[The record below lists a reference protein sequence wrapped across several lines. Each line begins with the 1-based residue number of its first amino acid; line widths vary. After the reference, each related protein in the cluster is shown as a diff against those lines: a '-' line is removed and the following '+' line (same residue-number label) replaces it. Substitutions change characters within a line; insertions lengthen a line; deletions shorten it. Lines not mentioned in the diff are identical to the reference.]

1 MIDLLKVKKDK
12 KRQRCQPLPS
22 ILNIKSGGLVNTIM
36 NTRKSKVLNTGKVDV
51 KLLLCANDLTV
62 FLKSPRESAENYHK
76 Q

>member
-12 KRQRCQPLPS
+12 KRQRRQPLPS